1 MSTATPS
8 VKPTIEIKEIK
19 EINRLLRSAR
29 VYRNPKNKANGRNI
43 AFLKIITILMIQAGK
58 EIAYFKTIIQACQK
72 RDSLTHFFTVLAKVF
87 LQFC

>member
-43 AFLKIITILMIQAGK
+43 AFLKIITILMIQAGND
-58 EIAYFKTIIQACQK
+58 IASFKTIIQA
-72 RDSLTHFFTVLAKVF
+72 F
-87 LQFC
+87 LKA